1 MRSQYTILYEGGN
14 ETKYS
19 CRVHGSKFHF
29 ALHLPNIS
37 YSSSITS
44 GTLYSGAARPPRP
57 PSPKGH
63 KIRPSVGGIP
73 SGMCHDPITQ

>member
-1 MRSQYTILYEGGN
+1 M
-14 ETKYS
+14 KYS
-19 CRVHGSKFHF
+19 SISHAGWI
-29 ALHLPNIS
+29 ALHLPYIS

-44 GTLYSGAARPPRP
+44 ATLYSGAARP

-63 KIRPSVGGIP
+63 KIRPSGGIS